1 MIQIDLLDIAVPI
14 KRFVDLSL
22 DKELNAQTDN
32 FKDQFKFF
40 NGRMYVSNNIR
51 EENKSFEDKSD
62 EIKSLKSL
70 VQYKKIMEG
79 LQTNKS

>member
-1 MIQIDLLDIAVPI
+1 
-14 KRFVDLSL
+14 
-22 DKELNAQTDN
+22 
-32 FKDQFKFF
+32 
-40 NGRMYVSNNIR
+40 MYVSNNNR